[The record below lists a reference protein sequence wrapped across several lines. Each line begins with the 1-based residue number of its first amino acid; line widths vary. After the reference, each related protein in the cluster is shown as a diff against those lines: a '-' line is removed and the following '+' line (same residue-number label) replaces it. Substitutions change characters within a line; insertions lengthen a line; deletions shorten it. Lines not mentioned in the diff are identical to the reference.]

1 MKDIKINN
9 FLSYTLGEYATEAM
23 LYEVAVYPSPGLVSP
38 VSNGAHEDMDYY
50 TFLKSTAVLS
60 KYMIFFAESG
70 FSKENLKHI
79 FSIIRKIGIEAEGD
93 MFKKT
98 ENINTHK
105 GMIFLM
111 GITLAN
117 TAKALYENTGF
128 YSIKE
133 NIKTMTKGIVSNELR
148 EIKNLYEKFHE
159 VEIIETNL
167 GRKLTY
173 GEKLYINYGI
183 EGIRGEV
190 ESGLSV
196 VFDGALKVYESNEHK
211 EEPVRILR
219 TLSYLMGHC
228 KDSTLLH
235 RHNIEVIE
243 EVNALG
249 KRLLEIESDK
259 EFLRALEEVNK
270 DFSIR
275 RISPG
280 GTADLL
286 AVTIFL
292 SKVKK
297 EIFKEA

>member
-1 MKDIKINN
+1 MENIKVNN
-9 FLSYTLGEYATEAM
+9 FLSYTLGEYAIEAM
-23 LYEVAVYPSPGLVSP
+23 MYEVAVYPSPGLVSP
-38 VSNGAHEDMDYY
+38 ISNGAHKDMDYY
-50 TFLKSTAVLS
+50 TFLKSISALS

-70 FSKENLKHI
+70 FSNDSLKNI
-79 FSIIRKIGIEAEGD
+79 FSIIRKIGIEAERD

-117 TAKALYENTGF
+117 TAKALHDNKEF

-133 NIKTMTKGIVSNELR
+133 NIKNMTKGIVSNELK
-148 EIKNLYEKFHE
+148 EIKNLYEEFQ
-159 VEIIETNL
+159 EIELIETNL

-196 VFDGALKVYESNEHK
+196 IFEGALPIYEANKNKK
-211 EEPVRILR
+211 EDVRILR
-219 TLSYLMGHC
+219 TLAYLMGQC

-243 EVNALG
+243 EVNTLG
-249 KRLLEIESDK
+249 KELSKIESDD
-259 EFLRALEEVNK
+259 EFLSTLNK
-270 DFSIR
+270 INEDFSFR

-292 SKVKK
+292 SKVKH
-297 EIFKEA
+297 EIFKEL